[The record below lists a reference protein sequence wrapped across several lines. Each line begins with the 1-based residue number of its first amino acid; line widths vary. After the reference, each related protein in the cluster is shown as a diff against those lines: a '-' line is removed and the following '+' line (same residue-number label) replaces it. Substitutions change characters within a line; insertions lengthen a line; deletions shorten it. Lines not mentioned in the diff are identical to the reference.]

1 MVRKIF
7 LFYGLCPPATR
18 QRGEGGK
25 RRYIRVIRLITSH
38 NHLNHLI
45 THTHTPPAPCRAAA
59 ACCLCD
65 LPPFKLC
72 LAATRSHVQNCLLPP
87 SAFDGHR
94 PHLSF
99 SSLRPP
105 FHSGRSLFSR
115 LQPRNHRL
123 QPQRTFARLRRTC
136 WQAFSRS
143 SRCRSY
149 DHRQRWPSH
158 AASLGWRKWR
168 VCLQPLSTQQH
179 RGCRCPS
186 SSFRYSSDSDP
197 VAVLVHSSGFAL
209 KEAKPD
215 YASLV
220 LVFAV
225 LPPQEVYRPLKKN
238 GLRSRDLQCFAGPSI
253 RLECTCV
260 LQTPATSLSAAKASP
275 CGVIRMFNYN
285 AVVSISNPVA
295 QSKQAQSRPSQP
307 QPDAML
313 TTSLSKEV
321 AYKYSLTAIA
331 DGGPHPSDWF
341 ASVMKGGGVLF
352 IESEQQRW
360 CLSAAAGG
368 AVPLAVDV
376 FNCIQ
381 PQNFD
386 SPTQLLHP
394 SVAWQRL
401 QWSHTGLQIG
411 GTTSGNSVFVTLQ
424 FACWVGCGMLPFC
437 DCRKV
442 VCRINPLLQSC
453 TSSGSTGRQPCS
465 RLLEFGVC
473 RFSLVCT
480 SLSEYF
486 HSATSAMPQDS
497 CIGVLYYSVEY
508 L

>member
-1 MVRKIF
+1 MA
-7 LFYGLCPPATR
+7 CMSTAPA
-18 QRGEGGK
+18 
-25 RRYIRVIRLITSH
+25 H
-38 NHLNHLI
+38 
-45 THTHTPPAPCRAAA
+45 
-59 ACCLCD
+59 
-65 LPPFKLC
+65 
-72 LAATRSHVQNCLLPP
+72 AT
-87 SAFDGHR
+87 
-94 PHLSF
+94 
-99 SSLRPP
+99 
-105 FHSGRSLFSR
+105 
-115 LQPRNHRL
+115 
-123 QPQRTFARLRRTC
+123 
-136 WQAFSRS
+136 
-143 SRCRSY
+143 
-149 DHRQRWPSH
+149 
-158 AASLGWRKWR
+158 
-168 VCLQPLSTQQH
+168 
-179 RGCRCPS
+179 CRCPS

-238 GLRSRDLQCFAGPSI
+238 GLRSRDLQCFPGPSI

-285 AVVSISNPVA
+285 AVVSISNTAA
-295 QSKQAQSRPSQP
+295 QSKQAQTRSSQS
-307 QPDAML
+307 QPDAMF

-321 AYKYSLTAIA
+321 AYKYNLNAIV

-360 CLSAAAGG
+360 RLAAAAGG
-368 AVPLAVDV
+368 AAPLAVDV
-376 FNCIQ
+376 FNCTQ

-394 SVAWQRL
+394 SVAWSRL
-401 QWSHTGLQIG
+401 QWSPTGLQIG
-411 GTTSGNSVFVTLQ
+411 GTASGNSVVVMLQ
-424 FACWVGCGMLPFC
+424 FACWVDRGMLPFC
-437 DCRKV
+437 DCRKF
-442 VCRINPLLQSC
+442 VCQIHPVPQSC
-453 TSSGSTGRQPCS
+453 KSSGSTGRQLRS
-465 RLLEFGVC
+465 SLLEFIEFGVC

-480 SLSEYF
+480 TSSEYF